1 MLTST
6 GLDLTQQGS
15 YHRKPLMPEH
25 RSRSGVPIPNS
36 DSELLDQC
44 RVDVFRSGGKGGQ
57 HQNVTESGVRLTHR
71 PTGIVVISR
80 RFRSQHAN
88 KRQALATLRKRL
100 GALNTPEKPRIP
112 TSPTRRAREWL
123 LSLKQRRSSK
133 KTLRK
138 KPRVDD
144 D

>member
-1 MLTST
+1 
-6 GLDLTQQGS
+6 
-15 YHRKPLMPEH
+15 MPEH
-25 RSRSGVPIPNS
+25 RSHSGVPIS
-36 DSELLDQC
+36 DSDSDLLDQC

-71 PTGIVVISR
+71 PSGTVVISR
-80 RFRSQHAN
+80 HFRSQHAN
-88 KRQALATLRKRL
+88 KRQALVTLRKRL

-112 TSPTRRAREWL
+112 TRPTRRALERL

-133 KTLRK
+133 KILRR
-138 KPRVDD
+138 KPGVDD